1 MTRKLAGL
9 ALGTAM
15 ALVTMGQAAAA
26 DYTIRLAHSLSATE
40 PAHLAAEFFAA
51 NVTERSEGRIEVSVF
66 PGEQLGS
73 GKDVNEM
80 IRQGANVM
88 NITDPGYLSDY
99 VPDVGVLNGPYLLA
113 DYRDFQKILDSEW
126 LADIDAELQAAGIRV
141 VSYNNLFGARH
152 MIADVPIRTPD
163 DVAGMT
169 VRVPPNQMW
178 LATFEAM
185 GARPTTV
192 QWSEVYNALAQN
204 VVAAAE
210 APLGSLHGSKLH
222 EVKDTISMTGHFTA
236 WVNFII
242 SEDFFRTLPEDL
254 QDLLL
259 TEGHRAG
266 EEMTR
271 LTLEKQDE
279 YIAQFEEAGITIV
292 GDVDVAAFQ
301 DATASVY
308 DAFPQWTPGL
318 HKTIQDILA
327 Q

>member
-1 MTRKLAGL
+1 MKHALAGL
-9 ALGTAM
+9 TLGTAM
-15 ALVTMGQAAAA
+15 TLVTLAQATAA

-113 DYRDFQKILDSEW
+113 DYRDFEKILNSEW
-126 LADIDAELQAAGIRV
+126 LADIDAQLQAAGIRV

-152 MIADVPIRTPD
+152 MIADAPVRTPD
-163 DVAGMT
+163 DVQGMT

-222 EVKDTISMTGHFTA
+222 EVKNTISMTGHFTA

-242 SEDFFRTLPEDL
+242 SEEFFRSLPDDL
-254 QDLLL
+254 QELLL
-259 TEGHRAG
+259 EEGHRAG
-266 EEMTR
+266 DEMTR
-271 LTLEKQDE
+271 LTIEKQDE
-279 YIAQFEEAGITIV
+279 YIAMFEEAGITIV
-292 GDVDVAAFQ
+292 DDVDVAAFQ
-301 DATASVY
+301 EATASVY

>member
-1 MTRKLAGL
+1 MKKILAGL

-15 ALVTMGQAAAA
+15 ALVAFGPASAA

-40 PAHLAAEFFAA
+40 PAHLAAEYFAA
-51 NVTERSEGRIEVSVF
+51 NVTERSGGRIEVSVF

-113 DYRDFQKILDSEW
+113 DYRDFEKILNSEW
-126 LADIDAELQAAGIRV
+126 LADIDAQLQEAGIRV

-152 MIADVPIRTPD
+152 MIADAAIRTPD
-163 DVAGMT
+163 DVQGMT

-242 SEDFFRTLPEDL
+242 SEEFFRSLPDDL
-254 QDLLL
+254 QELLL
-259 TEGHRAG
+259 EEGHRAG
-266 EEMTR
+266 DEMTR
-271 LTLEKQDE
+271 LTIEKQDE
-279 YIAQFEEAGITIV
+279 YIAMFEEAGITIV
-292 GDVDVAAFQ
+292 DDVDVSAFQ
-301 DATASVY
+301 EATASVY
-308 DAFPQWTPGL
+308 DAFPRWTPGL

-327 Q
+327 N